1 MEKVTTLFSLTWKN
15 LFMRLKFQRPPAR
28 EDQDTQITEYETKAV
43 EILNFPR
50 KQSKKE
56 AIKKLN
62 YKLKSFLLNVTIFLG
77 IGEMLV
83 GRSCL

>member
-1 MEKVTTLFSLTWKN
+1 
-15 LFMRLKFQRPPAR
+15 MRLKFQRPPAR
-28 EDQDTQITEYETKAV
+28 EDQDTQITEYEAKAL

-62 YKLKSFLLNVTIFLG
+62 
-77 IGEMLV
+77 
-83 GRSCL
+83 